1 MASVSFSLEN
11 AQNNVYLEKF
21 ISPEHTRKGT
31 ETIEDFMIDSKLTID
46 ELQGARIW
54 IQRGVSQ
61 QKIVMQCLSNI
72 ISEVTDCINSS
83 GLIIQFHKTMVFHLV
98 GVKAD

>member
-1 MASVSFSLEN
+1 
-11 AQNNVYLEKF
+11 
-21 ISPEHTRKGT
+21 
-31 ETIEDFMIDSKLTID
+31 MIDMKLTVD
-46 ELQGARIW
+46 ELKGARIW
-54 IQRGVSQ
+54 IQRGVAQ

-72 ISEVTDCINSS
+72 ISEVTNCINSR